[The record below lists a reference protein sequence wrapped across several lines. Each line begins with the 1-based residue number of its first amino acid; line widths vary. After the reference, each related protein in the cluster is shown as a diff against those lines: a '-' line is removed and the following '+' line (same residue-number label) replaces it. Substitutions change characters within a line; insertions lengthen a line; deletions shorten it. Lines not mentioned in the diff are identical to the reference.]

1 MKKNLKCIMTLIMS
15 MLLLFSVS
23 IDGLAASS
31 MEDSFIKKEENNKL
45 KTLKETDDIMQAGQK
60 SFEEEENELDAS
72 KKTQE
77 DSDSIQSDLENSEEE
92 NNELSTLEEMQN
104 NDLIQSE
111 TESTQ
116 KLEETVESDIISSVS
131 DEAKNIQII
140 TKFKQLQDS
149 CLNYEEKP
157 DLSDVITDMPKT
169 IEVYLDNQDTT
180 TSIPVTWETE
190 QEYNT
195 TQESYY
201 LFWAKWDEN
210 CYVLDENYNLQD
222 YLPFIEVVIEMENKD
237 TIAASGIDN
246 IISRAYH
253 QVNITWTP
261 KKLVDGFRDSEGILT
276 GTYFPGRIY
285 VGLPYGQ
292 LVNSGK
298 YVPHSVS
305 FDTFLEAVAD
315 SNSLFYMSRG
325 SYGALESTYYGNDCS
340 AFVAYAY
347 GLPRMTTTTIGISS
361 QFSKVDGNSIY
372 NAQVGDCFNKS
383 GSHVELITGMEY
395 DQNGELV
402 SVEVSEQTP
411 PKARTVVYTPAE
423 VQEIINGGYVLLRYK
438 QREYVK
444 EPDHYNGCM
453 DINSFFDTEV
463 NMGTDFYAYIINTAG
478 WIHVTND
485 NGDVRAYSETGEA
498 NQIWYFEHQTDGS
511 YKITS
516 CEDGKC
522 MEACSADS
530 GDSVNV
536 AVNDWNGSSSQR
548 WFLYGIEGKY
558 KLRAASGNKV
568 LDLYGESQ
576 ADGTNL
582 DMWEYKGANAQLF
595 QISKVNK
602 LGNIRD
608 ADISL
613 ARTEYV
619 YSQVA
624 KRPAVTVK
632 YGSKT
637 LKLNTDYNLYYRN
650 NINAGMATVT
660 IKGRRNYTGTLIKTF
675 TINKATPK
683 LDISIASTNIALG
696 KTMDIGASARTP
708 ICYQSDNTEV
718 VQVDGN
724 GVITGIGL
732 GKASITVEVNET
744 ENYKGDKKVIDINV
758 VEECSADGHNY
769 NSKVIKKENCT
780 EEGLYSYICS
790 LCGNFYTETI
800 EATGHKE
807 VIDAA
812 VEPTCTE
819 EGKTEGSHC
828 SVCNLIF
835 KEPKSIPKTNHTY
848 KDAIKKA
855 TLTASGK
862 MESKCLTCGKVQK
875 TSTIYYPKTIT
886 LSTTSYVYTGKAKKP
901 SVTIKDSKGQVIS
914 SSNYQ
919 VIYPAGRTNVGTYNL
934 TIKFKGDKY
943 TGTTKKTFKISPKS
957 MNLSSVKSN
966 ARGKL
971 TASWSK
977 NTIVTGY
984 EIKYGVKSSFSG
996 AKTMTVSSYKTTSKT
1011 ISSLTAGKKYYVK
1024 MRCYKTVNGVKYY
1037 SKWGSTKT
1045 VTIKR

>member
-1 MKKNLKCIMTLIMS
+1 MKNNLKRIMTLIMS
-15 MLLLFSVS
+15 MILLFLVSV
-23 IDGLAASS
+23 DGLAASS
-31 MEDSFIKKEENNKL
+31 VEDSFIKNEENSTLEAPTETEATIQVEQQNLEEENNKL
-45 KTLKETDDIMQAGQK
+45 DASEKTQEETIQLEPE
-60 SFEEEENELDAS
+60 SLEEENGNLDAS
-72 KKTQE
+72 EKTK
-77 DSDSIQSDLENSEEE
+77 
-92 NNELSTLEEMQN
+92 N

-111 TESTQ
+111 SESTE
-116 KLEETVESDIISSVS
+116 KVEETVESDTISSLS
-131 DEAKNIQII
+131 NEEKGIQTI

-149 CLNYEEKP
+149 SLNYDKKP
-157 DLSDVITDMPKT
+157 SLSDVIADMPQT
-169 IEVYLDNQDTT
+169 IEVYLNNEETT
-180 TSIPVTWETE
+180 TTIPVTWATE
-190 QEYNT
+190 QEYDT

-201 LFWAKWDEN
+201 LFWAKWDEDS
-210 CYVLDENYNLQD
+210 YMLDKNYNLQD
-222 YLPFIEVVIEMENKD
+222 YLPFIEVIIEMENKD
-237 TIAASGIDN
+237 TIAVSGIDN
-246 IISRAYH
+246 IVSRAYH
-253 QVNITWTP
+253 QVNITWIPT
-261 KKLVDGFRDSEGILT
+261 KLVDGFRDSKGILT

-298 YVPHSVS
+298 YVPHNAS
-305 FDTFLEAVAD
+305 FDNFLEAVAD
-315 SNSLFYMSRG
+315 SNSLFYTSRG

-347 GLPRMTTTTIGISS
+347 GLPRMTTTSIGMSS

-411 PKARTVVYTPAE
+411 PKARTVVYTPSE
-423 VQEIINGGYVLLRYK
+423 VQEIIDGGYTLLRYK

-463 NMGTDFYAYIINTAG
+463 NMGTDFYAYIINTAA
-478 WIHVTND
+478 WIHATNE

-498 NQIWYFEHQTDGS
+498 NQIWYFELQTDGS

-522 MEACSADS
+522 MEACNSDS
-530 GDSVNV
+530 GDGMNV
-536 AVNDWNGSSSQR
+536 KVNDWNGSSSQR
-548 WFLYGIEGKY
+548 WFVYGIEGKY
-558 KLRAASGNKV
+558 KLRAASGDKV
-568 LDLYGESQ
+568 LDLCGGSP

-582 DMWEYKGANAQLF
+582 DMWQYKGANAQLF
-595 QISKVNK
+595 QISKVDK
-602 LGNIRD
+602 IGNIRN
-608 ADISL
+608 ANISL
-613 ARTEYV
+613 ARNEYT

-624 KRPAVTVK
+624 KRPAVTVQ

-650 NINAGMATVT
+650 NINAGTATVT

-675 TINKATPK
+675 TINKANPK
-683 LDISIASTNIALG
+683 LDVSDLSTNMALG
-696 KTMDIGASARTP
+696 KTMDIGASARAP
-708 ICYQSDNTEV
+708 ITYQSDNTKV
-718 VQVDGN
+718 AQVDEN
-724 GVITGIGL
+724 GVITGVGV
-732 GKASITVEVNET
+732 GKASITIEVNET
-744 ENYKGDKKVIDINV
+744 ENYNGDKKVIDINV
-758 VEECSADGHNY
+758 VEECPEDGHKY
-769 NSKVIKKENCT
+769 NSKIIKQATCT
-780 EEGLYSYICS
+780 QEGSCTYTCSIC
-790 LCGNFYTETI
+790 GDAYTEPI

-807 VIDAA
+807 VIDEAA
-812 VEPTCTE
+812 EPTCIE

-828 SVCNLIF
+828 SVCNLTL
-835 KEPKSIPKTNHTY
+835 KEQTSIPKANHTY
-848 KDAIKKA
+848 KDVIQKA
-855 TLTASGK
+855 TLTTSGK
-862 MESKCLTCGKVQK
+862 IDNKCSTCGKVQK
-875 TSTIYYPKTIT
+875 TSKIYYPKTIT

-914 SSNYQ
+914 SSNYE

-934 TIKFKGDKY
+934 IIKFKGDRY

-957 MNLSSVKSN
+957 MNVSSVKSN

-977 NTIVTGY
+977 NTTVTGY

-996 AKTMTVSSYKTTSKT
+996 AKTTTVSSYKTTSKT
-1011 ISSLTAGKKYYVK
+1011 ISNLTAGKKYYVK

-1037 SKWGSTKT
+1037 SKWGSTRT

>member
-1 MKKNLKCIMTLIMS
+1 MTLIMS

-31 MEDSFIKKEENNKL
+31 MEDSFIKNEENSKL
-45 KTLKETDDIMQAGQK
+45 KILEETDDIMQAGQK
-60 SFEEEENELDAS
+60 SLEEEDNKDNKLDAS
-72 KKTQE
+72 EKTQE
-77 DSDSIQSDLENSEEE
+77 DGESIQSDLESSEEE
-92 NNELSTLEEMQN
+92 NNEPGTLEEMQN
-104 NDLIQSE
+104 NDLIQSK

-116 KLEETVESDIISSVS
+116 KLEETVESDTISSVS
-131 DEAKNIQII
+131 DEAKSIQTI

-157 DLSDVITDMPKT
+157 NLSDVITDMPKT
-169 IEVYLDNQDTT
+169 IEVYLNNQDTT

-190 QEYNT
+190 QEYNA

-210 CYVLDENYNLQD
+210 CYVLDKNYNLQD

-237 TIAASGIDN
+237 TIAVSGIDN

-253 QVNITWTP
+253 QVNITWIP
-261 KKLVDGFRDSEGILT
+261 AKLVDGFRDSKGILT

-292 LVNSGK
+292 MVNSGR

-305 FDTFLEAVAD
+305 FGTFLEAVAD
-315 SNSLFYMSRG
+315 SNSLFYTSRG
-325 SYGALESTYYGNDCS
+325 GYGALESTYYGNDCS

-411 PKARTVVYTPAE
+411 PKARTVIYTPSE
-423 VQEIINGGYVLLRYK
+423 VQKIINGGYVLLRYK

-453 DINSFFDTEV
+453 DVNSFFDTEV
-463 NMGTDFYAYIINTAG
+463 NMGTDFYAYIINTAA
-478 WIHVTND
+478 WLHATND
-485 NGDVRAYSETGEA
+485 NGDVRAYSETGES
-498 NQIWYFEHQTDGS
+498 NQIWYFELQDDGS

-522 MEACSADS
+522 MEASDAQS
-530 GDSVNV
+530 GDGINV
-536 AVNDWNGSSSQR
+536 KVSDWMGSFSQR

-558 KLRAASGNKV
+558 KLRAASGAEV
-568 LDLYGESQ
+568 LDLSGASV

-595 QISKVNK
+595 QISKVDK
-602 LGNIRD
+602 IGNIKN
-608 ADISL
+608 AEISL
-613 ARTEYV
+613 ERSEYT
-619 YSQVA
+619 YSQVE
-624 KRPAVTVK
+624 KKPAVTVK

-637 LKLNTDYNLYYRN
+637 LKLNTDYNLYYKD
-650 NINAGMATVT
+650 NINAGIATVT
-660 IKGRRNYTGTLIKTF
+660 IKGIGNYTGTTTKSFI
-675 TINKATPK
+675 INKANPK
-683 LDISIASTNIALG
+683 LDVSVLSTNMVFGKIMNISASAST
-696 KTMDIGASARTP
+696 P
-708 ICYQSDNTEV
+708 ITYQSDNAEIA
-718 VQVDGN
+718 QVDED
-724 GVITGIGL
+724 GVITGVGIG
-732 GKASITVEVNET
+732 KVSIMVVVNET
-744 ENYKGDKKVIDINV
+744 ENYNGDKKVIDINV
-758 VEECSADGHNY
+758 VEECSADRHDY
-769 NSKVIKKENCT
+769 NSKVTKQATCT
-780 EEGLYSYICS
+780 EEGNYTYICS
-790 LCGNFYTETI
+790 VCGNIYTEPI

-807 VIDAA
+807 TIDAA
-812 VEPTCTE
+812 VEPTCIE

-828 SVCNLIF
+828 SVCNLTL
-835 KEPKSIPKTNHTY
+835 KEQTSIPKTNHTY
-848 KDAIKKA
+848 KDVIQKA
-855 TLTASGK
+855 TLTTSGK
-862 MESKCLTCGKVQK
+862 IANTCSECGKVQK
-875 TSTIYYPKTIT
+875 TSKIYYPKTII

-919 VIYPAGRTNVGTYNL
+919 VIYPAGRTNVGTYSL

-977 NTIVTGY
+977 NTTVTGY

-996 AKTMTVSSYKTTSKT
+996 AKITTVSSYKTTSKT
-1011 ISSLTAGKKYYVK
+1011 ISNLTRGKKYYVK

>member
-1 MKKNLKCIMTLIMS
+1 MKKILKCIITLVMS
-15 MLLLFSVS
+15 MILLVLVSV
-23 IDGLAASS
+23 DGLAASS
-31 MEDSFIKKEENNKL
+31 VEASFIKEENRTLEAPAETEATTQVEQQNLEEENNKL
-45 KTLKETDDIMQAGQK
+45 DET
-60 SFEEEENELDAS
+60 E
-72 KKTQE
+72 KTQE
-77 DSDSIQSDLENSEEE
+77 ETIQSEPESLEE
-92 NNELSTLEEMQN
+92 NGKNASDEAEEMSD

-111 TESTQ
+111 SESTE
-116 KLEETVESDIISSVS
+116 KVEETVESATISSLS
-131 DEAKNIQII
+131 NEKKGIQTI

-149 CLNYEEKP
+149 CLNYDKKP
-157 DLSDVITDMPKT
+157 SLSDVIADMPQT
-169 IEVYLDNQDTT
+169 IEVYLNNEETT
-180 TSIPVTWETE
+180 TTIPVTWATE
-190 QEYNT
+190 QEYDT

-210 CYVLDENYNLQD
+210 SYTLDKNYNLED
-222 YLPFIEVVIEMENKD
+222 YLPFVEVIIETENTD
-237 TIAASGIDN
+237 TIAASGIEN
-246 IISRAYH
+246 IVSRAYH
-253 QVNITWTP
+253 QVNITWIPT
-261 KKLVDGFRDSEGILT
+261 KMVDGFRDSKGILT

-292 LVNSGK
+292 MVNSGR
-298 YVPHSVS
+298 YVPHSAS
-305 FDTFLEAVAD
+305 FGTFLEAVAD
-315 SNSLFYMSRG
+315 PNSLFYTSRG
-325 SYGALESTYYGNDCS
+325 SYGALESTYYGSDCS
-340 AFVAYAY
+340 AFVAYSY
-347 GLPRMTTTTIGISS
+347 GLPRMTTTAIGMSS
-361 QFSKVDGNSIY
+361 QFSKVDGNNIY

-423 VQEIINGGYVLLRYK
+423 VQGIINGGYVLLRYK

-453 DINSFFDTEV
+453 DVNSIFDTEV
-463 NMGTDFYAYIINTAG
+463 DMGTDFYAYIINTAA
-478 WIHVTND
+478 WIHATND
-485 NGDVRAYSETGEA
+485 NEDVKAYSETGEA
-498 NQIWYFEHQTDGS
+498 NQIWYFELQDDGS

-522 MEACSADS
+522 MEASKAEA
-530 GDSVNV
+530 GDDINV
-536 AVNDWNGSSSQR
+536 KVSDWTGSSSQK
-548 WFLYGIEGKY
+548 WFVYGIEGKY
-558 KLRAASGNKV
+558 KLRAASGAEV
-568 LDLYGESQ
+568 LDLSNGSV

-595 QISKVNK
+595 QISKVDK
-602 LGNIRD
+602 IGNIRD

-613 ARTEYV
+613 ARNEYI

-624 KRPAVTVK
+624 KRPAVTVQ

-650 NINAGMATVT
+650 NINAGTATVT

-675 TINKATPK
+675 IINKADSK
-683 LDISIASTNIALG
+683 LDVSVLSTNMALG
-696 KTMDIGASARTP
+696 KTMDIGASARAP
-708 ICYQSDNTEV
+708 ITYQSDNTKV
-718 VQVDGN
+718 AQVDEN
-724 GVITGIGL
+724 GVITGVGV
-732 GKASITVEVNET
+732 GKASITIEVNET
-744 ENYKGDKKVIDINV
+744 ENYNGDKKVIDINV
-758 VEECSADGHNY
+758 VEACSDDGHDY
-769 NSKVIKKENCT
+769 NSKVTKQATCT
-780 EEGLYSYICS
+780 EEGSCTYICS
-790 LCGNFYTETI
+790 ICGDTYTEPI

-807 VIDAA
+807 TIDAA
-812 VEPTCTE
+812 VEPTCIE

-828 SVCNLIF
+828 SVCNLTL
-835 KEPKSIPKTNHTY
+835 KEQTSIPKIDHTY
-848 KDAIKKA
+848 KDVIQKA
-855 TLTASGK
+855 TLTTSGK
-862 MESKCLTCGKVQK
+862 IDNKCTVCGKVQK
-875 TSTIYYPKTIT
+875 TSKIYYPKTIT

-919 VIYPAGRTNVGTYNL
+919 VIYPAGRTNVGTYSL

-971 TASWSK
+971 TAYWSQ
-977 NTIVTGY
+977 NTAVTGY

-996 AKTMTVSSYKTTSKT
+996 AKTTTVSSYKTTSKT
-1011 ISSLTAGKKYYVK
+1011 ISNLTRGKKYYVK

-1037 SKWGSTKT
+1037 SKWGSTRT
-1045 VTIKR
+1045 VTIKK